1 MSFRR
6 TIRLRACVV
15 LAFAGCAK
23 SPEPAPK
30 PVASAPATG
39 ASGSAATPTV
49 AKSALLVEVDILN
62 AALEEHEQAIDL
74 LQAGVVTTEKLVAD
88 ADDDAKRTAAS
99 ASISDHAKGREATLA
114 KLLVT
119 RTRVG
124 ELAKLP
130 SANEAETVEARKAA
144 SMAAERIERF
154 ERDLQDQDKRMQE
167 AAATLQSK
175 QNDADRAEASKKL
188 EQLKREAAEKG
199 RKRP

>member
-1 MSFRR
+1 M
-6 TIRLRACVV
+6 V

-23 SPEPAPK
+23 NPEPATK
-30 PVASAPATG
+30 PLASAPATG
-39 ASGSAATPTV
+39 SSGSAATPTA
-49 AKSALLVEVDILN
+49 AKSALLVEVDALN
-62 AALEEHEQAIDL
+62 AALEEHEKGIDI

-88 ADDDAKRTAAS
+88 ADDEAKRTAAS
-99 ASISDHAKGREATLA
+99 ASISDHAKGREATIA
-114 KLLVT
+114 KLLLT

-130 SANEAETVEARKAA
+130 GANEAETVEARKAA
-144 SMAAERIERF
+144 SRAAELIERF
-154 ERDLQDQDKRMQE
+154 DRDLQDQDKRMQE

-199 RKRP
+199 RKRQ